1 MELVRAALNPVIVV
15 FAIALQI
22 VCGWAIIKV
31 TFISLVWLEKAE
43 DKLVKKI
50 RG

>member
-31 TFISLVWLEKAE
+31 TFISLVWLERME
-43 DKLVKKI
+43 DKIVKKI

>member
-22 VCGWAIIKV
+22 VGFWSIIKV
-31 TFISLVWLEKAE
+31 TFISLVWLDRME
-43 DKLVKKI
+43 DKIVKKI